1 MRRRGT
7 HIRSA
12 AIGLLVTI
20 NVVLSACGGG
30 SPVASRTIPAPTAT
44 VEPTSP
50 QVTPEPPP
58 PAEPTINT
66 TEVAGPL
73 QGAALV
79 QALRTGGLLL
89 WMRHTER
96 DDRSGTVTPEQAV
109 SHDCAAQS
117 ELTATGRQHAKQI
130 GAAIRALHLPIA
142 TVRTARLC
150 RTETTG
156 RLLRI
161 APITTDD
168 RLDASSTWIN
178 RGGAAA
184 QQRATLQVLS
194 ETPSAGTDVVLV
206 SSILDIPTPQPAVL
220 HDLGP
225 GETVVFRPGPAGKAT
240 LLARIG
246 ESAWPTL
253 LQAVTTTTVPSP
265 STR

>member
-1 MRRRGT
+1 MRRAR
-7 HIRSA
+7 RVA
-12 AIGLLVTI
+12 AAGLLVTI
-20 NVVLSACGGG
+20 SLGLSACGGG
-30 SPVASRTIPAPTAT
+30 SSTPSQTPSGRAP
-44 VEPTSP
+44 
-50 QVTPEPPP
+50 
-58 PAEPTINT
+58 
-66 TEVAGPL
+66 AGPTTIGAAEITGPV

-79 QALRTGGLLL
+79 RALQEGGLVL
-89 WMRHTER
+89 WTRHTER

-117 ELTATGRQHAKQI
+117 ELTDTGRQHAEQI

-142 TVRTARLC
+142 AVHTARLC

-156 RLLRI
+156 RLLNV
-161 APITTDD
+161 APVTDD
-168 RLDASSTWIN
+168 GQLDASSTWVN

-184 QQRATLQVLS
+184 EQRATLQVLS
-194 ETPSAGTDVVLV
+194 EQPPAGKDIVLI
-206 SSILDIPTPQPAVL
+206 SSTLDIPHPQPAVL

-225 GETVVFRPGPAGKAT
+225 GETAVFRPGPAGKPT

-253 LQAVTTTTVPSP
+253 LQAMTTIPPP

>member
-1 MRRRGT
+1 MRRHGHHVRP
-7 HIRSA
+7 A
-12 AIGLLVTI
+12 VIGVLVTM
-20 NVVLSACGGG
+20 NVVLTGCGGG
-30 SPVASRTIPAPTAT
+30 SPAASRTIPTTTAPG
-44 VEPTSP
+44 ESTSP
-50 QVTPEPPP
+50 PVTPEPTP

-66 TEVAGPL
+66 TDITGPL
-73 QGAALV
+73 RGAVLV
-79 QALRTGGLLL
+79 QALRTGGLVL

-96 DDRSGTVTPEQAV
+96 DDRSGTVTLEQAAA
-109 SHDCAAQS
+109 HDCAAQS
-117 ELTATGRQHAKQI
+117 TLTDTGRQHAKQI

-142 TVRTARLC
+142 AVRTARLC

-161 APITTDD
+161 AAITTDD
-168 RLDASSTWIN
+168 RLDASSTWVG

-194 ETPSAGTDVVLV
+194 EAPPAGTNVVLV
-206 SSILDIPTPQPAVL
+206 SSILDIPAPQPAVL

-225 GETVVFRPGPAGKAT
+225 GETAVFRPGPAGKAT

-253 LQAVTTTTVPSP
+253 LQAVIPPAPTPA
-265 STR
+265 TR